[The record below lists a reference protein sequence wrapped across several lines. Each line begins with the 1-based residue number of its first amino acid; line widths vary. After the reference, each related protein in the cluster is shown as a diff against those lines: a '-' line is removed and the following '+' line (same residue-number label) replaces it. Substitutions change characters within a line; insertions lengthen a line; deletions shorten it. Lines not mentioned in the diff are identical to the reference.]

1 MVRAN
6 GAVSLR
12 ELARVVQTSEVTVR
26 RDVRALEA
34 EGLLDRRHGGAV
46 LPGGFTRESGFPQ
59 KSHLATAEKTAI
71 ADVAASLVEEG
82 EAVVV
87 GAGTTTQELARRLAR
102 VPGLTVVTNSLLVAQ
117 ALAHAN
123 RVEVV
128 MTGGTLR
135 GSNYALVGS
144 GAEQSLQGLRVS
156 RAFLSGS
163 GLTAERGL
171 STSNMLSASVDRA
184 LVQAAAEV
192 VVLADHTK
200 LGTDTMF
207 QTVPTDVMTRLVTD
221 EPPPH
226 DDRAATELQ
235 ALADQGVQITVA
247 GAAAAS
253 GGDGMHPRRPR
264 RDSPSRSSAGAARRP
279 NSAARPPVGPGRTG
293 TGEGGGHAAAVTR
306 RRLGRAPEG
315 REALPET
322 GRASIRTGP
331 TAKIRWGRCA
341 VPAPL
346 LAAHA
351 SKYRHDGVAAHLDDA
366 TVILNDDDEPSG
378 RRYDEHVGPHGV
390 VADASVERLDEIAEI
405 RGFDE
410 IRTLIRVEAR
420 AVHHDEGA
428 FEVVAVRQE
437 VILDGIGVAFCE
449 VERPPVVEGNAGHS
463 VRVVCRRSGED
474 RIQYPFREVP
484 VDVPRCC
491 GHRLPIGEGSAPKI
505 RLPHKE
511 VVQTAAG
518 EVGGD
523 LQEIIFIGHEEALYH
538 WRQ

>member
-1 MVRAN
+1 MFAAERRQLILEMVRAN

-71 ADVAASLVEEG
+71 ADLAAGLVEEG
-82 EAVVV
+82 EAIVV

-156 RAFLSGS
+156 KAFLSGS

-192 VVLADHTK
+192 VVLADHSK

-207 QTVPTDVMTRLVTD
+207 QTVPTDVITRLVTD
-221 EPPPH
+221 ESPVH
-226 DDRAATELQ
+226 DERAATELQ
-235 ALADQGVQITVA
+235 ALADQGVQIAVA
-247 GAAAAS
+247 GASGGGTADGTGTPGAS
-253 GGDGMHPRRPR
+253 GGDSVARQQRRDVPLPGPRRQVP
-264 RDSPSRSSAGAARRP
+264 GAAAGLR
-279 NSAARPPVGPGRTG
+279 SATALSEQNGGTERARV
-293 TGEGGGHAAAVTR
+293 ADLR
-306 RRLGRAPEG
+306 RR
-315 REALPET
+315 
-322 GRASIRTGP
+322 
-331 TAKIRWGRCA
+331 
-341 VPAPL
+341 
-346 LAAHA
+346 
-351 SKYRHDGVAAHLDDA
+351 
-366 TVILNDDDEPSG
+366 
-378 RRYDEHVGPHGV
+378 
-390 VADASVERLDEIAEI
+390 
-405 RGFDE
+405 
-410 IRTLIRVEAR
+410 
-420 AVHHDEGA
+420 
-428 FEVVAVRQE
+428 
-437 VILDGIGVAFCE
+437 
-449 VERPPVVEGNAGHS
+449 
-463 VRVVCRRSGED
+463 
-474 RIQYPFREVP
+474 
-484 VDVPRCC
+484 
-491 GHRLPIGEGSAPKI
+491 
-505 RLPHKE
+505 
-511 VVQTAAG
+511 
-518 EVGGD
+518 
-523 LQEIIFIGHEEALYH
+523 
-538 WRQ
+538 

>member
-71 ADVAASLVEEG
+71 ADLAANFVEEG
-82 EAVVV
+82 EAIVV

-200 LGTDTMF
+200 LGADTMF
-207 QTVPTDVMTRLVTD
+207 QTVPTELVTRLITD
-221 EPPPH
+221 EPPAH

-235 ALADQGVQITVA
+235 ALADQGVQISVA
-247 GAAAAS
+247 GGS
-253 GGDGMHPRRPR
+253 GSQGGD
-264 RDSPSRSSAGAARRP
+264 
-279 NSAARPPVGPGRTG
+279 
-293 TGEGGGHAAAVTR
+293 
-306 RRLGRAPEG
+306 
-315 REALPET
+315 
-322 GRASIRTGP
+322 
-331 TAKIRWGRCA
+331 A
-341 VPAPL
+341 VPARHQQQRRDVPL
-346 LAAHA
+346 PAP
-351 SKYRHDGVAAHLDDA
+351 RRGQVPGVAATLRA
-366 TVILNDDDEPSG
+366 NAALGEQPPGSE
-378 RRYDEHVGPHGV
+378 RAR
-390 VADASVERLDEIAEI
+390 VADM
-405 RGFDE
+405 
-410 IRTLIRVEAR
+410 
-420 AVHHDEGA
+420 
-428 FEVVAVRQE
+428 
-437 VILDGIGVAFCE
+437 
-449 VERPPVVEGNAGHS
+449 
-463 VRVVCRRSGED
+463 RR
-474 RIQYPFREVP
+474 R
-484 VDVPRCC
+484 
-491 GHRLPIGEGSAPKI
+491 
-505 RLPHKE
+505 
-511 VVQTAAG
+511 
-518 EVGGD
+518 
-523 LQEIIFIGHEEALYH
+523 
-538 WRQ
+538 

>member
-1 MVRAN
+1 MFAAERRQLILEMVRAN

-71 ADVAASLVEEG
+71 ADLAANFVEEG
-82 EAVVV
+82 EAIVV

-207 QTVPTDVMTRLVTD
+207 QTVPTDVITRLVTD
-221 EPPPH
+221 EPPAH
-226 DDRAATELQ
+226 DDRAHTELQ
-235 ALADQGVQITVA
+235 ALADQGVQIAVA
-247 GAAAAS
+247 GATGNP
-253 GGDGMHPRRPR
+253 GGDEVPARRRALPGPRRGQVPG
-264 RDSPSRSSAGAARRP
+264 GAAGLR
-279 NSAARPPVGPGRTG
+279 S
-293 TGEGGGHAAAVTR
+293 AAAVLGEQGAERERERARVADLR
-306 RRLGRAPEG
+306 RR
-315 REALPET
+315 
-322 GRASIRTGP
+322 
-331 TAKIRWGRCA
+331 
-341 VPAPL
+341 
-346 LAAHA
+346 
-351 SKYRHDGVAAHLDDA
+351 
-366 TVILNDDDEPSG
+366 
-378 RRYDEHVGPHGV
+378 
-390 VADASVERLDEIAEI
+390 
-405 RGFDE
+405 
-410 IRTLIRVEAR
+410 
-420 AVHHDEGA
+420 
-428 FEVVAVRQE
+428 
-437 VILDGIGVAFCE
+437 
-449 VERPPVVEGNAGHS
+449 
-463 VRVVCRRSGED
+463 
-474 RIQYPFREVP
+474 
-484 VDVPRCC
+484 
-491 GHRLPIGEGSAPKI
+491 
-505 RLPHKE
+505 
-511 VVQTAAG
+511 
-518 EVGGD
+518 
-523 LQEIIFIGHEEALYH
+523 
-538 WRQ
+538 

>member
-1 MVRAN
+1 MFAAERRQLILEMVRAN

-71 ADVAASLVEEG
+71 ADLAAGLVEEG
-82 EAVVV
+82 EAIVV

-156 RAFLSGS
+156 KAFLSGS

-207 QTVPTDVMTRLVTD
+207 QTVPTDVITRLVTD
-221 EPPPH
+221 EPPAH

-235 ALADQGVQITVA
+235 ALADQGVQIAVA
-247 GAAAAS
+247 GASGSPGGDQVPARHQRRDVALPGPRRAAAL
-253 GGDGMHPRRPR
+253 
-264 RDSPSRSSAGAARRP
+264 RSAAVLGEQAAGAERARV
-279 NSAARPPVGPGRTG
+279 ADL
-293 TGEGGGHAAAVTR
+293 R
-306 RRLGRAPEG
+306 RR
-315 REALPET
+315 
-322 GRASIRTGP
+322 
-331 TAKIRWGRCA
+331 
-341 VPAPL
+341 
-346 LAAHA
+346 
-351 SKYRHDGVAAHLDDA
+351 
-366 TVILNDDDEPSG
+366 
-378 RRYDEHVGPHGV
+378 
-390 VADASVERLDEIAEI
+390 
-405 RGFDE
+405 
-410 IRTLIRVEAR
+410 
-420 AVHHDEGA
+420 
-428 FEVVAVRQE
+428 
-437 VILDGIGVAFCE
+437 
-449 VERPPVVEGNAGHS
+449 
-463 VRVVCRRSGED
+463 
-474 RIQYPFREVP
+474 
-484 VDVPRCC
+484 
-491 GHRLPIGEGSAPKI
+491 
-505 RLPHKE
+505 
-511 VVQTAAG
+511 
-518 EVGGD
+518 
-523 LQEIIFIGHEEALYH
+523 
-538 WRQ
+538 

>member
-1 MVRAN
+1 VFAAERRQLILEMVRAN

-71 ADVAASLVEEG
+71 ADLAANFVEEG
-82 EAVVV
+82 EAIVV

-207 QTVPTDVMTRLVTD
+207 QTVPTDVITRLVTD

-235 ALADQGVQITVA
+235 ALADQGVQIAVA
-247 GAAAAS
+247 GAAGGS
-253 GGDGMHPRRPR
+253 GDSVPPRQPR
-264 RDSPSRSSAGAARRP
+264 RDVALPGPRRGPAGLRTATGLSEGSAGAERADR
-279 NSAARPPVGPGRTG
+279 AARV
-293 TGEGGGHAAAVTR
+293 ADLR
-306 RRLGRAPEG
+306 RR
-315 REALPET
+315 
-322 GRASIRTGP
+322 
-331 TAKIRWGRCA
+331 
-341 VPAPL
+341 
-346 LAAHA
+346 
-351 SKYRHDGVAAHLDDA
+351 
-366 TVILNDDDEPSG
+366 
-378 RRYDEHVGPHGV
+378 
-390 VADASVERLDEIAEI
+390 
-405 RGFDE
+405 
-410 IRTLIRVEAR
+410 
-420 AVHHDEGA
+420 
-428 FEVVAVRQE
+428 
-437 VILDGIGVAFCE
+437 
-449 VERPPVVEGNAGHS
+449 
-463 VRVVCRRSGED
+463 
-474 RIQYPFREVP
+474 
-484 VDVPRCC
+484 
-491 GHRLPIGEGSAPKI
+491 
-505 RLPHKE
+505 
-511 VVQTAAG
+511 
-518 EVGGD
+518 
-523 LQEIIFIGHEEALYH
+523 
-538 WRQ
+538 

>member
-1 MVRAN
+1 MFAAERRQLILEMVRAN

-71 ADVAASLVEEG
+71 ADLAAGLVEEG
-82 EAVVV
+82 EAIVV

-207 QTVPTDVMTRLVTD
+207 QTVPTDLITRLVTD
-221 EPPPH
+221 EPPAH

-235 ALADQGVQITVA
+235 ALADQGVQIAVA
-247 GAAAAS
+247 GASGAP
-253 GGDGMHPRRPR
+253 GGDQVPARQQQRRDVPLPGPRRGQVS
-264 RDSPSRSSAGAARRP
+264 SPGPALRTATALGEPIPGAERARV
-279 NSAARPPVGPGRTG
+279 ADL
-293 TGEGGGHAAAVTR
+293 R
-306 RRLGRAPEG
+306 RR
-315 REALPET
+315 
-322 GRASIRTGP
+322 
-331 TAKIRWGRCA
+331 
-341 VPAPL
+341 
-346 LAAHA
+346 
-351 SKYRHDGVAAHLDDA
+351 
-366 TVILNDDDEPSG
+366 
-378 RRYDEHVGPHGV
+378 
-390 VADASVERLDEIAEI
+390 
-405 RGFDE
+405 
-410 IRTLIRVEAR
+410 
-420 AVHHDEGA
+420 
-428 FEVVAVRQE
+428 
-437 VILDGIGVAFCE
+437 
-449 VERPPVVEGNAGHS
+449 
-463 VRVVCRRSGED
+463 
-474 RIQYPFREVP
+474 
-484 VDVPRCC
+484 
-491 GHRLPIGEGSAPKI
+491 
-505 RLPHKE
+505 
-511 VVQTAAG
+511 
-518 EVGGD
+518 
-523 LQEIIFIGHEEALYH
+523 
-538 WRQ
+538 

>member
-1 MVRAN
+1 MFAAERRQLILEMVRAN

-71 ADVAASLVEEG
+71 ADLAAGFVEEG

-207 QTVPTDVMTRLVTD
+207 QTVPTDVITRLVTD
-221 EPPPH
+221 EPPAQ
-226 DDRAATELQ
+226 DDRALTELQ
-235 ALADQGVQITVA
+235 ALADQGVQIAVT
-247 GAAAAS
+247 
-253 GGDGMHPRRPR
+253 
-264 RDSPSRSSAGAARRP
+264 
-279 NSAARPPVGPGRTG
+279 GPGAG
-293 TGEGGGHAAAVTR
+293 SGPAGGEGGGPSGAGRQAGRLGSSAPRTGEDGLPLPGPRRNPHGQGPGASQLRSAASLPEQQSSGGGRVADLAPR
-306 RRLGRAPEG
+306 RR
-315 REALPET
+315 
-322 GRASIRTGP
+322 
-331 TAKIRWGRCA
+331 
-341 VPAPL
+341 
-346 LAAHA
+346 
-351 SKYRHDGVAAHLDDA
+351 
-366 TVILNDDDEPSG
+366 
-378 RRYDEHVGPHGV
+378 
-390 VADASVERLDEIAEI
+390 
-405 RGFDE
+405 
-410 IRTLIRVEAR
+410 
-420 AVHHDEGA
+420 
-428 FEVVAVRQE
+428 
-437 VILDGIGVAFCE
+437 
-449 VERPPVVEGNAGHS
+449 
-463 VRVVCRRSGED
+463 
-474 RIQYPFREVP
+474 
-484 VDVPRCC
+484 
-491 GHRLPIGEGSAPKI
+491 
-505 RLPHKE
+505 
-511 VVQTAAG
+511 
-518 EVGGD
+518 
-523 LQEIIFIGHEEALYH
+523 
-538 WRQ
+538 

>member
-1 MVRAN
+1 MFAAERRQLILEMVRAN

-71 ADVAASLVEEG
+71 ADIAAGLVEEG

-207 QTVPTDVMTRLVTD
+207 QTVPTDIMTRLVTD

-247 GAAAAS
+247 GSSAAS
-253 GGDGMHPRRPR
+253 GGGHGGAPGGDGMQGRRPR
-264 RDSPSRSSAGAARRP
+264 RESPLPVQRR
-279 NSAARPPVGPGRTG
+279 G
-293 TGEGGGHAAAVTR
+293 
-306 RRLGRAPEG
+306 
-315 REALPET
+315 
-322 GRASIRTGP
+322 GP
-331 TAKIRWGRCA
+331 TAQLRSA
-341 VPAPL
+341 PASL
-346 LAAHA
+346 LEQQAGERA
-351 SKYRHDGVAAHLDDA
+351 R
-366 TVILNDDDEPSG
+366 
-378 RRYDEHVGPHGV
+378 
-390 VADASVERLDEIAEI
+390 VADM
-405 RGFDE
+405 
-410 IRTLIRVEAR
+410 
-420 AVHHDEGA
+420 
-428 FEVVAVRQE
+428 
-437 VILDGIGVAFCE
+437 
-449 VERPPVVEGNAGHS
+449 
-463 VRVVCRRSGED
+463 RR
-474 RIQYPFREVP
+474 R
-484 VDVPRCC
+484 
-491 GHRLPIGEGSAPKI
+491 
-505 RLPHKE
+505 
-511 VVQTAAG
+511 
-518 EVGGD
+518 
-523 LQEIIFIGHEEALYH
+523 
-538 WRQ
+538 

>member
-1 MVRAN
+1 MFAAERRQLILEMVRAN

-71 ADVAASLVEEG
+71 ADLAAGLVEEG
-82 EAVVV
+82 EAIVV

-207 QTVPTDVMTRLVTD
+207 QTVPTDVITRLVTD
-221 EPPPH
+221 EPPAQ

-235 ALADQGVQITVA
+235 ALADQGVQIAVA
-247 GAAAAS
+247 G
-253 GGDGMHPRRPR
+253 
-264 RDSPSRSSAGAARRP
+264 SSAGPGGSVAPGDSTQGRQSRREMPLPGQRRTHLPGGAPQLRSTASAPMVEQPAGERARV
-279 NSAARPPVGPGRTG
+279 A
-293 TGEGGGHAAAVTR
+293 EMR
-306 RRLGRAPEG
+306 RR
-315 REALPET
+315 
-322 GRASIRTGP
+322 
-331 TAKIRWGRCA
+331 
-341 VPAPL
+341 
-346 LAAHA
+346 
-351 SKYRHDGVAAHLDDA
+351 
-366 TVILNDDDEPSG
+366 
-378 RRYDEHVGPHGV
+378 
-390 VADASVERLDEIAEI
+390 
-405 RGFDE
+405 
-410 IRTLIRVEAR
+410 
-420 AVHHDEGA
+420 
-428 FEVVAVRQE
+428 
-437 VILDGIGVAFCE
+437 
-449 VERPPVVEGNAGHS
+449 
-463 VRVVCRRSGED
+463 
-474 RIQYPFREVP
+474 
-484 VDVPRCC
+484 
-491 GHRLPIGEGSAPKI
+491 
-505 RLPHKE
+505 
-511 VVQTAAG
+511 
-518 EVGGD
+518 
-523 LQEIIFIGHEEALYH
+523 
-538 WRQ
+538 

>member
-1 MVRAN
+1 MFAAERRQLILEMVRAN

-71 ADVAASLVEEG
+71 ADLAANFVEEG
-82 EAVVV
+82 EAIVV

-207 QTVPTDVMTRLVTD
+207 QTVPTDVITRLVTD
-221 EPPPH
+221 EPPAH
-226 DDRAATELQ
+226 DDRAHTELQ
-235 ALADQGVQITVA
+235 ALADQGVQIAVA
-247 GAAAAS
+247 GATGNP
-253 GGDGMHPRRPR
+253 GGDEVPARRRALPGPRRGQVPG
-264 RDSPSRSSAGAARRP
+264 GAAGLR
-279 NSAARPPVGPGRTG
+279 S
-293 TGEGGGHAAAVTR
+293 AAAVLGEQGTERERERARVADLR
-306 RRLGRAPEG
+306 RR
-315 REALPET
+315 
-322 GRASIRTGP
+322 
-331 TAKIRWGRCA
+331 
-341 VPAPL
+341 
-346 LAAHA
+346 
-351 SKYRHDGVAAHLDDA
+351 
-366 TVILNDDDEPSG
+366 
-378 RRYDEHVGPHGV
+378 
-390 VADASVERLDEIAEI
+390 
-405 RGFDE
+405 
-410 IRTLIRVEAR
+410 
-420 AVHHDEGA
+420 
-428 FEVVAVRQE
+428 
-437 VILDGIGVAFCE
+437 
-449 VERPPVVEGNAGHS
+449 
-463 VRVVCRRSGED
+463 
-474 RIQYPFREVP
+474 
-484 VDVPRCC
+484 
-491 GHRLPIGEGSAPKI
+491 
-505 RLPHKE
+505 
-511 VVQTAAG
+511 
-518 EVGGD
+518 
-523 LQEIIFIGHEEALYH
+523 
-538 WRQ
+538 

>member
-1 MVRAN
+1 VFAAERRQLILEMVRAN

-71 ADVAASLVEEG
+71 ADLAAGLVEEG
-82 EAVVV
+82 EAIVV

-192 VVLADHTK
+192 VVLADHSK

-207 QTVPTDVMTRLVTD
+207 QTVPTDVITRLVTD
-221 EPPPH
+221 EPPAH
-226 DDRAATELQ
+226 DDRAVTELQ
-235 ALADQGVQITVA
+235 ALADQGVQIAIA
-247 GAAAAS
+247 GA
-253 GGDGMHPRRPR
+253 
-264 RDSPSRSSAGAARRP
+264 SA
-279 NSAARPPVGPGRTG
+279 TG
-293 TGEGGGHAAAVTR
+293 TGPAGGDPVPTRQTR
-306 RRLGRAPEG
+306 RDVPLPGQRRTQLPGGPQLRSASALDQAPPERAA
-315 REALPET
+315 R
-322 GRASIRTGP
+322 
-331 TAKIRWGRCA
+331 
-341 VPAPL
+341 
-346 LAAHA
+346 
-351 SKYRHDGVAAHLDDA
+351 
-366 TVILNDDDEPSG
+366 
-378 RRYDEHVGPHGV
+378 
-390 VADASVERLDEIAEI
+390 VADL
-405 RGFDE
+405 
-410 IRTLIRVEAR
+410 
-420 AVHHDEGA
+420 
-428 FEVVAVRQE
+428 
-437 VILDGIGVAFCE
+437 
-449 VERPPVVEGNAGHS
+449 
-463 VRVVCRRSGED
+463 RR
-474 RIQYPFREVP
+474 R
-484 VDVPRCC
+484 
-491 GHRLPIGEGSAPKI
+491 
-505 RLPHKE
+505 
-511 VVQTAAG
+511 
-518 EVGGD
+518 
-523 LQEIIFIGHEEALYH
+523 
-538 WRQ
+538 

>member
-1 MVRAN
+1 MFAAERRQLILEMVRAN

-71 ADVAASLVEEG
+71 ADLAAGLVEEG
-82 EAVVV
+82 EAIVV

-207 QTVPTDVMTRLVTD
+207 QTVPTDVITRLVTD
-221 EPPPH
+221 EPPAH

-235 ALADQGVQITVA
+235 ALADQGVQIAVA
-247 GAAAAS
+247 GGSAGPNAGPGAESVPAGRQS
-253 GGDGMHPRRPR
+253 R
-264 RDSPSRSSAGAARRP
+264 RDVPLPGQRRNHGAGPGQQLRSALLGEQPPGERAARV
-279 NSAARPPVGPGRTG
+279 ADL
-293 TGEGGGHAAAVTR
+293 R
-306 RRLGRAPEG
+306 RR
-315 REALPET
+315 
-322 GRASIRTGP
+322 
-331 TAKIRWGRCA
+331 
-341 VPAPL
+341 
-346 LAAHA
+346 
-351 SKYRHDGVAAHLDDA
+351 
-366 TVILNDDDEPSG
+366 
-378 RRYDEHVGPHGV
+378 
-390 VADASVERLDEIAEI
+390 
-405 RGFDE
+405 
-410 IRTLIRVEAR
+410 
-420 AVHHDEGA
+420 
-428 FEVVAVRQE
+428 
-437 VILDGIGVAFCE
+437 
-449 VERPPVVEGNAGHS
+449 
-463 VRVVCRRSGED
+463 
-474 RIQYPFREVP
+474 
-484 VDVPRCC
+484 
-491 GHRLPIGEGSAPKI
+491 
-505 RLPHKE
+505 
-511 VVQTAAG
+511 
-518 EVGGD
+518 
-523 LQEIIFIGHEEALYH
+523 
-538 WRQ
+538 

>member
-1 MVRAN
+1 MFAAERRQLILEMVRAN

-71 ADVAASLVEEG
+71 ADVAAGLVEEG

-184 LVQAAAEV
+184 LVQAAGEV

-247 GAAAAS
+247 GGPVAS
-253 GGDGMHPRRPR
+253 GAVDGMQGRRPR
-264 RDSPSRSSAGAARRP
+264 RESPLPVQRR
-279 NSAARPPVGPGRTG
+279 G
-293 TGEGGGHAAAVTR
+293 
-306 RRLGRAPEG
+306 
-315 REALPET
+315 
-322 GRASIRTGP
+322 GP
-331 TAKIRWGRCA
+331 TAQLRS
-341 VPAPL
+341 APGGML
-346 LAAHA
+346 EQQAERA
-351 SKYRHDGVAAHLDDA
+351 R
-366 TVILNDDDEPSG
+366 
-378 RRYDEHVGPHGV
+378 
-390 VADASVERLDEIAEI
+390 VADM
-405 RGFDE
+405 
-410 IRTLIRVEAR
+410 
-420 AVHHDEGA
+420 
-428 FEVVAVRQE
+428 
-437 VILDGIGVAFCE
+437 
-449 VERPPVVEGNAGHS
+449 
-463 VRVVCRRSGED
+463 RR
-474 RIQYPFREVP
+474 R
-484 VDVPRCC
+484 
-491 GHRLPIGEGSAPKI
+491 
-505 RLPHKE
+505 
-511 VVQTAAG
+511 
-518 EVGGD
+518 
-523 LQEIIFIGHEEALYH
+523 
-538 WRQ
+538 

>member
-46 LPGGFTRESGFPQ
+46 LPGGFTRESGLPQ
-59 KSHLATAEKTAI
+59 KSHLSTAEKTAI
-71 ADVAASLVEEG
+71 ADLAAGFVQEG
-82 EAVVV
+82 EAIVV

-184 LVQAAAEV
+184 LVQAAGEV

-200 LGTDTMF
+200 IGADTMF
-207 QTVPTDVMTRLVTD
+207 QTVPTEVITRLVTD
-221 EPPPH
+221 EPPAH

-235 ALADQGVQITVA
+235 ALADQGVQIAVA
-247 GAAAAS
+247 G
-253 GGDGMHPRRPR
+253 
-264 RDSPSRSSAGAARRP
+264 
-279 NSAARPPVGPGRTG
+279 G
-293 TGEGGGHAAAVTR
+293 TGAGT
-306 RRLGRAPEG
+306 
-315 REALPET
+315 
-322 GRASIRTGP
+322 
-331 TAKIRWGRCA
+331 
-341 VPAPL
+341 
-346 LAAHA
+346 
-351 SKYRHDGVAAHLDDA
+351 
-366 TVILNDDDEPSG
+366 
-378 RRYDEHVGPHGV
+378 GV
-390 VADASVERLDEIAEI
+390 VHP
-405 RGFDE
+405 GP
-410 IRTLIRVEAR
+410 
-420 AVHHDEGA
+420 
-428 FEVVAVRQE
+428 
-437 VILDGIGVAFCE
+437 DGIAA
-449 VERPPVVEGNAGHS
+449 ERRNP
-463 VRVVCRRSGED
+463 R
-474 RIQYPFREVP
+474 REVP
-484 VDVPRCC
+484 LPGQRRNHPQGGGPASPLRSAASLGEAQGRVADLAPR
-491 GHRLPIGEGSAPKI
+491 R
-505 RLPHKE
+505 R
-511 VVQTAAG
+511 
-518 EVGGD
+518 
-523 LQEIIFIGHEEALYH
+523 
-538 WRQ
+538 

>member
-59 KSHLATAEKTAI
+59 KSHLSTAEKTAI
-71 ADVAASLVEEG
+71 ADLAAGLVSEG

-184 LVQAAAEV
+184 LVQAAGEV

-200 LGTDTMF
+200 LGADTMF
-207 QTVPTDVMTRLVTD
+207 QTVPTDVITRLVTD

-226 DDRAATELQ
+226 DDRAETELQ
-235 ALADQGVQITVA
+235 ALADRGVQVAVA
-247 GAAAAS
+247 GTPSAGPERGRPEVPMPTPRRAAPQGGNHSGGHPGNHNHPGPSAGAPGGPPPGHLRSAPAAAAPPRVA
-253 GGDGMHPRRPR
+253 DMAPRRR
-264 RDSPSRSSAGAARRP
+264 
-279 NSAARPPVGPGRTG
+279 
-293 TGEGGGHAAAVTR
+293 
-306 RRLGRAPEG
+306 
-315 REALPET
+315 
-322 GRASIRTGP
+322 
-331 TAKIRWGRCA
+331 
-341 VPAPL
+341 
-346 LAAHA
+346 
-351 SKYRHDGVAAHLDDA
+351 
-366 TVILNDDDEPSG
+366 
-378 RRYDEHVGPHGV
+378 
-390 VADASVERLDEIAEI
+390 
-405 RGFDE
+405 
-410 IRTLIRVEAR
+410 
-420 AVHHDEGA
+420 
-428 FEVVAVRQE
+428 
-437 VILDGIGVAFCE
+437 
-449 VERPPVVEGNAGHS
+449 
-463 VRVVCRRSGED
+463 
-474 RIQYPFREVP
+474 
-484 VDVPRCC
+484 
-491 GHRLPIGEGSAPKI
+491 
-505 RLPHKE
+505 
-511 VVQTAAG
+511 
-518 EVGGD
+518 
-523 LQEIIFIGHEEALYH
+523 
-538 WRQ
+538 

>member
-71 ADVAASLVEEG
+71 ADLAAGLVEEG
-82 EAVVV
+82 EAIVV

-156 RAFLSGS
+156 KAFLSGS

-192 VVLADHTK
+192 VVLADHSK

-207 QTVPTDVMTRLVTD
+207 QTVPTDVITRLVTD
-221 EPPPH
+221 ESPGH

-235 ALADQGVQITVA
+235 ALADQGVQIAVA
-247 GAAAAS
+247 GAS
-253 GGDGMHPRRPR
+253 GVVRRTVPGLRGPRGVIPWGV
-264 RDSPSRSSAGAARRP
+264 SS
-279 NSAARPPVGPGRTG
+279 VGTCRF
-293 TGEGGGHAAAVTR
+293 R
-306 RRLGRAPEG
+306 GRAVRFRCRG
-315 REALPET
+315 R
-322 GRASIRTGP
+322 
-331 TAKIRWGRCA
+331 
-341 VPAPL
+341 
-346 LAAHA
+346 
-351 SKYRHDGVAAHLDDA
+351 GVAVCH
-366 TVILNDDDEPSG
+366 
-378 RRYDEHVGPHGV
+378 
-390 VADASVERLDEIAEI
+390 
-405 RGFDE
+405 
-410 IRTLIRVEAR
+410 
-420 AVHHDEGA
+420 
-428 FEVVAVRQE
+428 
-437 VILDGIGVAFCE
+437 
-449 VERPPVVEGNAGHS
+449 RPG
-463 VRVVCRRSGED
+463 
-474 RIQYPFREVP
+474 
-484 VDVPRCC
+484 
-491 GHRLPIGEGSAPKI
+491 
-505 RLPHKE
+505 
-511 VVQTAAG
+511 
-518 EVGGD
+518 
-523 LQEIIFIGHEEALYH
+523 
-538 WRQ
+538 

>member
-1 MVRAN
+1 MFAAERRQLILEMVRAN

-71 ADVAASLVEEG
+71 ADLAAGLVEEG
-82 EAVVV
+82 EAIVV

-102 VPGLTVVTNSLLVAQ
+102 IPGLTVVTNSLLVAQ

-200 LGTDTMF
+200 LGADTMF
-207 QTVPTDVMTRLVTD
+207 QTVPTDLITRLVTD
-221 EPPPH
+221 EPPAH
-226 DDRAATELQ
+226 DNRAATELQ
-235 ALADQGVQITVA
+235 ALADQGVQIAVA
-247 GAAAAS
+247 GPS
-253 GGDGMHPRRPR
+253 GGLAGEQPPSRGERRRDVPVPGPRRGQVAGP
-264 RDSPSRSSAGAARRP
+264 SAGLRPTALGGEQSGAERAERAARV
-279 NSAARPPVGPGRTG
+279 ADL
-293 TGEGGGHAAAVTR
+293 R
-306 RRLGRAPEG
+306 RR
-315 REALPET
+315 
-322 GRASIRTGP
+322 
-331 TAKIRWGRCA
+331 
-341 VPAPL
+341 
-346 LAAHA
+346 
-351 SKYRHDGVAAHLDDA
+351 
-366 TVILNDDDEPSG
+366 
-378 RRYDEHVGPHGV
+378 
-390 VADASVERLDEIAEI
+390 
-405 RGFDE
+405 
-410 IRTLIRVEAR
+410 
-420 AVHHDEGA
+420 
-428 FEVVAVRQE
+428 
-437 VILDGIGVAFCE
+437 
-449 VERPPVVEGNAGHS
+449 
-463 VRVVCRRSGED
+463 
-474 RIQYPFREVP
+474 
-484 VDVPRCC
+484 
-491 GHRLPIGEGSAPKI
+491 
-505 RLPHKE
+505 
-511 VVQTAAG
+511 
-518 EVGGD
+518 
-523 LQEIIFIGHEEALYH
+523 
-538 WRQ
+538 

>member
-1 MVRAN
+1 MCIFCISAQSAVGHVTVGFVFAAERRQLILEMVRAN

-46 LPGGFTRESGFPQ
+46 LPGGLTRESGFPQ

-71 ADVAASLVEEG
+71 ADVAATLVEEG
-82 EAVVV
+82 EAIVV

-207 QTVPTDVMTRLVTD
+207 QTVPTDVITRLVTD
-221 EPPPH
+221 EPPVH
-226 DDRAATELQ
+226 DERAATELQ
-235 ALADQGVQITVA
+235 ALADQGVQIAVA
-247 GAAAAS
+247 GTGAPAHGS
-253 GGDGMHPRRPR
+253 EPHPPGGGRPR
-264 RDSPSRSSAGAARRP
+264 RDVPLPGQRGRLPGGQFRGGPGGLPGEMLAPERAARV
-279 NSAARPPVGPGRTG
+279 ADM
-293 TGEGGGHAAAVTR
+293 R
-306 RRLGRAPEG
+306 RR
-315 REALPET
+315 
-322 GRASIRTGP
+322 
-331 TAKIRWGRCA
+331 
-341 VPAPL
+341 
-346 LAAHA
+346 
-351 SKYRHDGVAAHLDDA
+351 
-366 TVILNDDDEPSG
+366 
-378 RRYDEHVGPHGV
+378 
-390 VADASVERLDEIAEI
+390 
-405 RGFDE
+405 
-410 IRTLIRVEAR
+410 
-420 AVHHDEGA
+420 
-428 FEVVAVRQE
+428 
-437 VILDGIGVAFCE
+437 
-449 VERPPVVEGNAGHS
+449 
-463 VRVVCRRSGED
+463 
-474 RIQYPFREVP
+474 
-484 VDVPRCC
+484 
-491 GHRLPIGEGSAPKI
+491 
-505 RLPHKE
+505 
-511 VVQTAAG
+511 
-518 EVGGD
+518 
-523 LQEIIFIGHEEALYH
+523 
-538 WRQ
+538 

>member
-1 MVRAN
+1 MFAAERRQLILEMVRAN

-71 ADVAASLVEEG
+71 ADLAANFVEEG
-82 EAVVV
+82 EAIVV

-207 QTVPTDVMTRLVTD
+207 QTVPTDVITRLVTD
-221 EPPPH
+221 EPPSH
-226 DDRAATELQ
+226 DDRAHTELQ
-235 ALADQGVQITVA
+235 ALADQGVQIAVA
-247 GAAAAS
+247 GATGS
-253 GGDGMHPRRPR
+253 PGGDEVPARRRALPGPRRGQVPG
-264 RDSPSRSSAGAARRP
+264 GAAGLR
-279 NSAARPPVGPGRTG
+279 S
-293 TGEGGGHAAAVTR
+293 AAAVLGEQGAERERERARVADLR
-306 RRLGRAPEG
+306 RR
-315 REALPET
+315 
-322 GRASIRTGP
+322 
-331 TAKIRWGRCA
+331 
-341 VPAPL
+341 
-346 LAAHA
+346 
-351 SKYRHDGVAAHLDDA
+351 
-366 TVILNDDDEPSG
+366 
-378 RRYDEHVGPHGV
+378 
-390 VADASVERLDEIAEI
+390 
-405 RGFDE
+405 
-410 IRTLIRVEAR
+410 
-420 AVHHDEGA
+420 
-428 FEVVAVRQE
+428 
-437 VILDGIGVAFCE
+437 
-449 VERPPVVEGNAGHS
+449 
-463 VRVVCRRSGED
+463 
-474 RIQYPFREVP
+474 
-484 VDVPRCC
+484 
-491 GHRLPIGEGSAPKI
+491 
-505 RLPHKE
+505 
-511 VVQTAAG
+511 
-518 EVGGD
+518 
-523 LQEIIFIGHEEALYH
+523 
-538 WRQ
+538 

>member
-1 MVRAN
+1 MFAAERRQLILEMVRAN

-71 ADVAASLVEEG
+71 ADVAAGLVEEG
-82 EAVVV
+82 EAIVV

-156 RAFLSGS
+156 KAFLSGS

-184 LVQAAAEV
+184 LVQAASEV

-207 QTVPTDVMTRLVTD
+207 RTVPTEAITRLVTD
-221 EPPPH
+221 EPPAH

-235 ALADQGVQITVA
+235 ALADQGVQITVS
-247 GAAAAS
+247 GAAGTPEQPPAPRGQRAS
-253 GGDGMHPRRPR
+253 QLPGPRRGQVP
-264 RDSPSRSSAGAARRP
+264 GAALRGVLNDQPTER
-279 NSAARPPVGPGRTG
+279 ARV
-293 TGEGGGHAAAVTR
+293 ADLR
-306 RRLGRAPEG
+306 RR
-315 REALPET
+315 
-322 GRASIRTGP
+322 
-331 TAKIRWGRCA
+331 
-341 VPAPL
+341 
-346 LAAHA
+346 
-351 SKYRHDGVAAHLDDA
+351 
-366 TVILNDDDEPSG
+366 
-378 RRYDEHVGPHGV
+378 
-390 VADASVERLDEIAEI
+390 
-405 RGFDE
+405 
-410 IRTLIRVEAR
+410 
-420 AVHHDEGA
+420 
-428 FEVVAVRQE
+428 
-437 VILDGIGVAFCE
+437 
-449 VERPPVVEGNAGHS
+449 
-463 VRVVCRRSGED
+463 
-474 RIQYPFREVP
+474 
-484 VDVPRCC
+484 
-491 GHRLPIGEGSAPKI
+491 
-505 RLPHKE
+505 
-511 VVQTAAG
+511 
-518 EVGGD
+518 
-523 LQEIIFIGHEEALYH
+523 
-538 WRQ
+538 

>member
-1 MVRAN
+1 MFAAERRQLILEMVRAN

-71 ADVAASLVEEG
+71 ADLAASLVEEG
-82 EAVVV
+82 EAIVV

-156 RAFLSGS
+156 KAFISGS

-207 QTVPTDVMTRLVTD
+207 QTVPTEEITRLVTD
-221 EPPPH
+221 EPPGH
-226 DDRAATELQ
+226 DDRAGAELQ
-235 ALADQGVQITVA
+235 ALADQGVQIAVA
-247 GAAAAS
+247 GAS
-253 GGDGMHPRRPR
+253 GGAAGRPGPGDEAGPARQQRRDVPLPGPRRQVPGAGPGLR
-264 RDSPSRSSAGAARRP
+264 TAAPLDQGAGAEQRARV
-279 NSAARPPVGPGRTG
+279 ADL
-293 TGEGGGHAAAVTR
+293 R
-306 RRLGRAPEG
+306 RR
-315 REALPET
+315 
-322 GRASIRTGP
+322 
-331 TAKIRWGRCA
+331 
-341 VPAPL
+341 
-346 LAAHA
+346 
-351 SKYRHDGVAAHLDDA
+351 
-366 TVILNDDDEPSG
+366 
-378 RRYDEHVGPHGV
+378 
-390 VADASVERLDEIAEI
+390 
-405 RGFDE
+405 
-410 IRTLIRVEAR
+410 
-420 AVHHDEGA
+420 
-428 FEVVAVRQE
+428 
-437 VILDGIGVAFCE
+437 
-449 VERPPVVEGNAGHS
+449 
-463 VRVVCRRSGED
+463 
-474 RIQYPFREVP
+474 
-484 VDVPRCC
+484 
-491 GHRLPIGEGSAPKI
+491 
-505 RLPHKE
+505 
-511 VVQTAAG
+511 
-518 EVGGD
+518 
-523 LQEIIFIGHEEALYH
+523 
-538 WRQ
+538 

>member
-1 MVRAN
+1 MFAAERRQLILEMVRAN

-71 ADVAASLVEEG
+71 ADLAAGLVEEG
-82 EAVVV
+82 EAIVV

-184 LVQAAAEV
+184 LVQAAGEV

-200 LGTDTMF
+200 LGSDTMF
-207 QTVPTDVMTRLVTD
+207 QTVPTDLITRLVTD
-221 EPPPH
+221 EPAAH
-226 DDRAATELQ
+226 DDRAAAELQ
-235 ALADQGVQITVA
+235 ALADQGVQIAVA
-247 GAAAAS
+247 GA
-253 GGDGMHPRRPR
+253 GGAQAPADPAP
-264 RDSPSRSSAGAARRP
+264 
-279 NSAARPPVGPGRTG
+279 PGRTNRRDMPLPG
-293 TGEGGGHAAAVTR
+293 QRRTHGGGPQPLRGAAPVLAEQGERARVADLR
-306 RRLGRAPEG
+306 RR
-315 REALPET
+315 
-322 GRASIRTGP
+322 
-331 TAKIRWGRCA
+331 
-341 VPAPL
+341 
-346 LAAHA
+346 
-351 SKYRHDGVAAHLDDA
+351 
-366 TVILNDDDEPSG
+366 
-378 RRYDEHVGPHGV
+378 
-390 VADASVERLDEIAEI
+390 
-405 RGFDE
+405 
-410 IRTLIRVEAR
+410 
-420 AVHHDEGA
+420 
-428 FEVVAVRQE
+428 
-437 VILDGIGVAFCE
+437 
-449 VERPPVVEGNAGHS
+449 
-463 VRVVCRRSGED
+463 
-474 RIQYPFREVP
+474 
-484 VDVPRCC
+484 
-491 GHRLPIGEGSAPKI
+491 
-505 RLPHKE
+505 
-511 VVQTAAG
+511 
-518 EVGGD
+518 
-523 LQEIIFIGHEEALYH
+523 
-538 WRQ
+538 

>member
-71 ADVAASLVEEG
+71 ADLAAGFVEEG

-200 LGTDTMF
+200 LGSDTMF
-207 QTVPTDVMTRLVTD
+207 QTVPTDVITRLVTD
-221 EPPPH
+221 EPPAH
-226 DDRAATELQ
+226 DDRALTELQ
-235 ALADQGVQITVA
+235 ALADQGVQIAVA
-247 GAAAAS
+247 GPGAGS
-253 GGDGMHPRRPR
+253 GP
-264 RDSPSRSSAGAARRP
+264 AG
-279 NSAARPPVGPGRTG
+279 G
-293 TGEGGGHAAAVTR
+293 GEGGGSAGRQSGRLGSSQGRGGGEEGLPLPGPRRNHPHPPGGPGSAQLRTAVPLAEQQPGRVADLAPR
-306 RRLGRAPEG
+306 RR
-315 REALPET
+315 
-322 GRASIRTGP
+322 
-331 TAKIRWGRCA
+331 
-341 VPAPL
+341 
-346 LAAHA
+346 
-351 SKYRHDGVAAHLDDA
+351 
-366 TVILNDDDEPSG
+366 
-378 RRYDEHVGPHGV
+378 
-390 VADASVERLDEIAEI
+390 
-405 RGFDE
+405 
-410 IRTLIRVEAR
+410 
-420 AVHHDEGA
+420 
-428 FEVVAVRQE
+428 
-437 VILDGIGVAFCE
+437 
-449 VERPPVVEGNAGHS
+449 
-463 VRVVCRRSGED
+463 
-474 RIQYPFREVP
+474 
-484 VDVPRCC
+484 
-491 GHRLPIGEGSAPKI
+491 
-505 RLPHKE
+505 
-511 VVQTAAG
+511 
-518 EVGGD
+518 
-523 LQEIIFIGHEEALYH
+523 
-538 WRQ
+538 

>member
-1 MVRAN
+1 MFAAERRQLILEMVRAN

-71 ADVAASLVEEG
+71 ADLAAGLVEEG
-82 EAVVV
+82 EAIVV

-207 QTVPTDVMTRLVTD
+207 QTVPTDVITRLVTD
-221 EPPPH
+221 EPSPQ
-226 DDRAATELQ
+226 DDRAVTELQ
-235 ALADQGVQITVA
+235 ALADQGVQIAVA
-247 GAAAAS
+247 GPGGTAAGPGP
-253 GGDGMHPRRPR
+253 GGEPHPAGRPPR
-264 RDSPSRSSAGAARRP
+264 RDMPLPGQRRTHPGGPQPLRSAVSLAEQQQQQQQARV
-279 NSAARPPVGPGRTG
+279 ADM
-293 TGEGGGHAAAVTR
+293 R
-306 RRLGRAPEG
+306 RR
-315 REALPET
+315 
-322 GRASIRTGP
+322 
-331 TAKIRWGRCA
+331 
-341 VPAPL
+341 
-346 LAAHA
+346 
-351 SKYRHDGVAAHLDDA
+351 
-366 TVILNDDDEPSG
+366 
-378 RRYDEHVGPHGV
+378 
-390 VADASVERLDEIAEI
+390 
-405 RGFDE
+405 
-410 IRTLIRVEAR
+410 
-420 AVHHDEGA
+420 
-428 FEVVAVRQE
+428 
-437 VILDGIGVAFCE
+437 
-449 VERPPVVEGNAGHS
+449 
-463 VRVVCRRSGED
+463 
-474 RIQYPFREVP
+474 
-484 VDVPRCC
+484 
-491 GHRLPIGEGSAPKI
+491 
-505 RLPHKE
+505 
-511 VVQTAAG
+511 
-518 EVGGD
+518 
-523 LQEIIFIGHEEALYH
+523 
-538 WRQ
+538 

>member
-59 KSHLATAEKTAI
+59 KSLSATAEKTAI
-71 ADVAASLVEEG
+71 ADLAASLVEEG
-82 EAVVV
+82 EAIVV

-135 GSNYALVGS
+135 GANYALVGS

-207 QTVPTDVMTRLVTD
+207 QTVPTDVITRLVTD
-221 EPPPH
+221 EPPAH

-235 ALADQGVQITVA
+235 ALADQGVQIAVA
-247 GAAAAS
+247 GA
-253 GGDGMHPRRPR
+253 G
-264 RDSPSRSSAGAARRP
+264 AGAGPVAEDGL
-279 NSAARPPVGPGRTG
+279 PPAG
-293 TGEGGGHAAAVTR
+293 
-306 RRLGRAPEG
+306 
-315 REALPET
+315 
-322 GRASIRTGP
+322 
-331 TAKIRWGRCA
+331 
-341 VPAPL
+341 
-346 LAAHA
+346 
-351 SKYRHDGVAAHLDDA
+351 
-366 TVILNDDDEPSG
+366 PSG
-378 RRYDEHVGPHGV
+378 RQPR
-390 VADASVERLDEIAEI
+390 
-405 RGFDE
+405 
-410 IRTLIRVEAR
+410 
-420 AVHHDEGA
+420 
-428 FEVVAVRQE
+428 
-437 VILDGIGVAFCE
+437 
-449 VERPPVVEGNAGHS
+449 
-463 VRVVCRRSGED
+463 
-474 RIQYPFREVP
+474 REVP
-484 VDVPRCC
+484 
-491 GHRLPIGEGSAPKI
+491 LPGQRRTRGAPGPLRGPSA
-505 RLPHKE
+505 L
-511 VVQTAAG
+511 TAEPA
-518 EVGGD
+518 ERERPARMAD
-523 LQEIIFIGHEEALYH
+523 L
-538 WRQ
+538 RRR

>member
-1 MVRAN
+1 M
-6 GAVSLR
+6 SLR

-71 ADVAASLVEEG
+71 ADLAAGLVEEG
-82 EAVVV
+82 EAIVV

-156 RAFLSGS
+156 KAFLSGS

-207 QTVPTDVMTRLVTD
+207 QTVPTDVITRLVTD

-235 ALADQGVQITVA
+235 ALADQGVQIGVA
-247 GAAAAS
+247 GASGGPGGEQGPAARQRALPGPRRGVPGGGLRGMLGEQSAAAE
-253 GGDGMHPRRPR
+253 R
-264 RDSPSRSSAGAARRP
+264 
-279 NSAARPPVGPGRTG
+279 GRV
-293 TGEGGGHAAAVTR
+293 ADLR
-306 RRLGRAPEG
+306 RR
-315 REALPET
+315 
-322 GRASIRTGP
+322 
-331 TAKIRWGRCA
+331 
-341 VPAPL
+341 
-346 LAAHA
+346 
-351 SKYRHDGVAAHLDDA
+351 
-366 TVILNDDDEPSG
+366 
-378 RRYDEHVGPHGV
+378 
-390 VADASVERLDEIAEI
+390 
-405 RGFDE
+405 
-410 IRTLIRVEAR
+410 
-420 AVHHDEGA
+420 
-428 FEVVAVRQE
+428 
-437 VILDGIGVAFCE
+437 
-449 VERPPVVEGNAGHS
+449 
-463 VRVVCRRSGED
+463 
-474 RIQYPFREVP
+474 
-484 VDVPRCC
+484 
-491 GHRLPIGEGSAPKI
+491 
-505 RLPHKE
+505 
-511 VVQTAAG
+511 
-518 EVGGD
+518 
-523 LQEIIFIGHEEALYH
+523 
-538 WRQ
+538 

>member
-59 KSHLATAEKTAI
+59 KSHLSSAEKTAI
-71 ADVAASLVEEG
+71 ADAAAGLVGEG
-82 EAVVV
+82 EAIVV

-200 LGTDTMF
+200 LGADTMF
-207 QTVPTDVMTRLVTD
+207 QTVPTELVTRLVTD
-221 EPPPH
+221 EPPPQ
-226 DDRAATELQ
+226 DERAAAEIQ
-235 ALADQGVQITVA
+235 ALADQGVEITLA
-247 GAAAAS
+247 
-253 GGDGMHPRRPR
+253 GGDT
-264 RDSPSRSSAGAARRP
+264 DTTSSGAP
-279 NSAARPPVGPGRTG
+279 GP
-293 TGEGGGHAAAVTR
+293 EHA
-306 RRLGRAPEG
+306 P
-315 REALPET
+315 
-322 GRASIRTGP
+322 
-331 TAKIRWGRCA
+331 
-341 VPAPL
+341 
-346 LAAHA
+346 
-351 SKYRHDGVAAHLDDA
+351 
-366 TVILNDDDEPSG
+366 PSG
-378 RRYDEHVGPHGV
+378 RARREMPLPGQRRTQNGGLGQQLRGAAVLADPGPERAR
-390 VADASVERLDEIAEI
+390 VADL
-405 RGFDE
+405 
-410 IRTLIRVEAR
+410 
-420 AVHHDEGA
+420 
-428 FEVVAVRQE
+428 
-437 VILDGIGVAFCE
+437 
-449 VERPPVVEGNAGHS
+449 
-463 VRVVCRRSGED
+463 RR
-474 RIQYPFREVP
+474 R
-484 VDVPRCC
+484 
-491 GHRLPIGEGSAPKI
+491 
-505 RLPHKE
+505 
-511 VVQTAAG
+511 
-518 EVGGD
+518 
-523 LQEIIFIGHEEALYH
+523 
-538 WRQ
+538 

>member
-71 ADVAASLVEEG
+71 ADLAANFVEEG
-82 EAVVV
+82 EAIVV

-207 QTVPTDVMTRLVTD
+207 QTVPTDVITRLVTD
-221 EPPPH
+221 EPPAH
-226 DDRAATELQ
+226 DDRAHTELQ
-235 ALADQGVQITVA
+235 ALADQGVQIAVA
-247 GAAAAS
+247 GASGAS
-253 GGDGMHPRRPR
+253 GVTRSRRGVSSVRCRDRDG
-264 RDSPSRSSAGAARRP
+264 G
-279 NSAARPPVGPGRTG
+279 PPGVGRGCGRPGR
-293 TGEGGGHAAAVTR
+293 
-306 RRLGRAPEG
+306 
-315 REALPET
+315 
-322 GRASIRTGP
+322 
-331 TAKIRWGRCA
+331 RC
-341 VPAPL
+341 
-346 LAAHA
+346 
-351 SKYRHDGVAAHLDDA
+351 SGSR
-366 TVILNDDDEPSG
+366 EPSG
-378 RRYDEHVGPHGV
+378 SGPASRICGGGRFGSPGRRR
-390 VADASVERLDEIAEI
+390 ASR
-405 RGFDE
+405 
-410 IRTLIRVEAR
+410 
-420 AVHHDEGA
+420 
-428 FEVVAVRQE
+428 
-437 VILDGIGVAFCE
+437 
-449 VERPPVVEGNAGHS
+449 
-463 VRVVCRRSGED
+463 
-474 RIQYPFREVP
+474 
-484 VDVPRCC
+484 
-491 GHRLPIGEGSAPKI
+491 
-505 RLPHKE
+505 
-511 VVQTAAG
+511 
-518 EVGGD
+518 
-523 LQEIIFIGHEEALYH
+523 
-538 WRQ
+538 

>member
-71 ADVAASLVEEG
+71 ADLAANFVEEG
-82 EAVVV
+82 EAIVV

-102 VPGLTVVTNSLLVAQ
+102 IPGLTVVTNSLLVAQ

-207 QTVPTDVMTRLVTD
+207 QTVPTDVITRLVTD
-221 EPPPH
+221 EPPAH
-226 DDRAATELQ
+226 DDRVSTELQ
-235 ALADQGVQITVA
+235 ALADQGVQIAVA
-247 GAAAAS
+247 GTGAS
-253 GGDGMHPRRPR
+253 
-264 RDSPSRSSAGAARRP
+264 
-279 NSAARPPVGPGRTG
+279 
-293 TGEGGGHAAAVTR
+293 
-306 RRLGRAPEG
+306 
-315 REALPET
+315 
-322 GRASIRTGP
+322 
-331 TAKIRWGRCA
+331 
-341 VPAPL
+341 
-346 LAAHA
+346 
-351 SKYRHDGVAAHLDDA
+351 
-366 TVILNDDDEPSG
+366 
-378 RRYDEHVGPHGV
+378 
-390 VADASVERLDEIAEI
+390 
-405 RGFDE
+405 
-410 IRTLIRVEAR
+410 
-420 AVHHDEGA
+420 
-428 FEVVAVRQE
+428 
-437 VILDGIGVAFCE
+437 
-449 VERPPVVEGNAGHS
+449 GNAGGHGS
-463 VRVVCRRSGED
+463 AGGETSGAGRQQRRDVPLPGP
-474 RIQYPFREVP
+474 RRGQVPGGQPFRTAGVM
-484 VDVPRCC
+484 
-491 GHRLPIGEGSAPKI
+491 GEREQSSGAE
-505 RLPHKE
+505 RE
-511 VVQTAAG
+511 RARVA
-518 EVGGD
+518 D
-523 LQEIIFIGHEEALYH
+523 L
-538 WRQ
+538 RRR